1 VVHKNVNLTR
11 DHRVA
16 IVRCKSYTDAPEA
29 LAKGIELLGG
39 VGHFVSGD
47 ETLLLKPNL
56 LLGDSPERGST
67 THPEF
72 FRAVAEIFQS
82 NRTKLVYGDSP
93 GFGSPQHAARASGL
107 QSIAQSLGVELAD
120 FFDSVEVN
128 NPDGILLKQFNIASG
143 LQTVDGLIN
152 LPKFKTHALMRL
164 TGAVKNLFGCLPGVQ
179 KAGFHTRLQDED
191 RFAEMLLDLAE
202 LLAPRLHIMDGI
214 LGMEGNGPRNGTMRE
229 VGVILISTNPHALDD
244 CVARIMNLEPK
255 LVPTLNLAQ
264 KHGLYQPDKIEVL
277 GESLQDLVM
286 PDFDVNRSHYST
298 TGPNGFY
305 MSLFKQ
311 WVTPRPLI
319 DPQNCSRCGRCVQ
332 VCPAEPKALGFP
344 NGRSQP
350 PQYDYSIC
358 IRCYCCQE
366 MCPDE
371 AISIHT
377 PFLGRWLNQLKI

>member
-1 VVHKNVNLTR
+1 
-11 DHRVA
+11 
-16 IVRCKSYTDAPEA
+16 
-29 LAKGIELLGG
+29 
-39 VGHFVSGD
+39 
-47 ETLLLKPNL
+47 
-56 LLGDSPERGST
+56 
-67 THPEF
+67 
-72 FRAVAEIFQS
+72 
-82 NRTKLVYGDSP
+82 
-93 GFGSPQHAARASGL
+93 
-107 QSIAQSLGVELAD
+107 
-120 FFDSVEVN
+120 
-128 NPDGILLKQFNIASG
+128 
-143 LQTVDGLIN
+143 
-152 LPKFKTHALMRL
+152 
-164 TGAVKNLFGCLPGVQ
+164 
-179 KAGFHTRLQDED
+179 
-191 RFAEMLLDLAE
+191 LAE

-214 LGMEGNGPRNGTMRE
+214 LGMEGNGPRNGVVRE